1 MKDETNRTY
10 GDKKTEQGIPVDSGN
25 PTNQIFDFRRRW
37 RRRRVVEEE
46 ARQLPDEVDGDGLRR
61 GDRVDAEVVEDVPL
75 AHLRKRL
82 KIFSF

>member
-1 MKDETNRTY
+1 M
-10 GDKKTEQGIPVDSGN
+10 
-25 PTNQIFDFRRRW
+25 
-37 RRRRVVEEE
+37 VEEE
-46 ARQLPDEVDGDGLRR
+46 ARQLPDEVDGDGLGR

>member
-1 MKDETNRTY
+1 M
-10 GDKKTEQGIPVDSGN
+10 
-25 PTNQIFDFRRRW
+25 
-37 RRRRVVEEE
+37 VEEE